1 MDQRA
6 ASTFAA
12 RRGRA
17 ASMPQGLIMTSAGA
31 KNAAASVNLP
41 VGFACHVGN
50 IGMKDDTDDVV
61 VLAAD
66 RLTSAAGVFTKSRFA
81 GASVRLSQSNAADG
95 HAQAVAVVSKNA
107 NVATGEQ
114 GEWDAANLAQRVA
127 ELVGCEPDQVLV
139 GSTGV
144 IGVPYPEG
152 KVDAYFGRLAGAA
165 EGTVPIAERTDDL
178 VARRGGPTGVG
189 DVDDLDHGGRKGL
202 WTTDAAAA
210 AAAIMTTDTHPKT
223 ASASAGA
230 ATVVGIAKGSGMI
243 EPDMATMISVITTD
257 AEIAPDRLDAMLRRV
272 CDVTFNALSVDTDTS
287 TSDMVVMLANG
298 AAGPVDEA
306 DLEAA
311 LGAVSLDLTRQLA
324 FDGEGAETLIVVTVN
339 EARDDAQAKRV
350 AKAIAN
356 SPLVKTAVHGCDPN
370 WGRVAMA
377 IGKCSDETDIDPE
390 RVRIRFG
397 DQEVYPTPAT
407 PEALAELEAY
417 LASDEVLIS
426 ADLGIADGS
435 FTVYGCDLT
444 DQYVRINADYTT

>member
-1 MDQRA
+1 M
-6 ASTFAA
+6 
-12 RRGRA
+12 
-17 ASMPQGLIMTSAGA
+17 
-31 KNAAASVNLP
+31 VELP
-41 VGFACHVGN
+41 AGFACHAGN
-50 IGMKDDTDDVV
+50 VGMKDETDDVM
-61 VLAAD
+61 VLASD
-66 RLTSAAGVFTKSRFA
+66 RLSAAAGVFTKSRFA
-81 GASVRLSQSNAADG
+81 ASSVRLSRDNVADG
-95 HAQAVAVVSKNA
+95 RAQAVVVVSKNA

-114 GEWDAANLAQRVA
+114 GVRDTANLAQRVA
-127 ELVGCEPDQVLV
+127 ELVGCEPGEVLV

-152 KVDAYFGRLAGAA
+152 AVDRYFDRLIAGPEPALSSNDA
-165 EGTVPIAERTDDL
+165 V
-178 VARRGGPTGVG
+178 
-189 DVDDLDHGGRKGL
+189 
-202 WTTDAAAA
+202 AAAR
-210 AAAIMTTDTHPKT
+210 AIMTTDTHPKT
-223 ASASAGA
+223 ASAPAGA

-287 TSDMVVMLANG
+287 TNDLVLVLANG

-306 DLEAA
+306 ELEAA

-324 FDGEGAETLIVVTVN
+324 FDGEGAETLIVVTADG
-339 EARDDAQAKRV
+339 ARDDAQAKRV
-350 AKAIAN
+350 AKAIVN
-356 SPLVKTAVHGCDPN
+356 SPLVKTAVHGRDPN

-377 IGKCSDETDIDPE
+377 IGKCSDETDIDPD
-390 RVRIRFG
+390 RVQIRFG

-417 LASDEVLIS
+417 LASEEVLIS
-426 ADLGIADGS
+426 VDLGVRSGDGAGS

>member
-1 MDQRA
+1 
-6 ASTFAA
+6 
-12 RRGRA
+12 
-17 ASMPQGLIMTSAGA
+17 MTSAGA
-31 KNAAASVNLP
+31 ANAAASVDLP
-41 VGFACHVGN
+41 AGFACHVGN
-50 IGMKDDTDDVV
+50 IGIKDDTDDVM

-66 RLTSAAGVFTKSRFA
+66 RVAAAAGVFTKSLFS
-81 GASVRLSQSNAADG
+81 GASVRRSQANVADG
-95 HAQAVAVVSKNA
+95 RVQAVVVISKNS

-114 GEWDAANLAQRVA
+114 GERDAANLANRVA
-127 ELVGCEPDQVLV
+127 ELVGCEPGQVLV
-139 GSTGV
+139 GSTGL

-152 KVDAYFGRLAGAA
+152 KIDTYFDRLIAGPGPALNSNDA
-165 EGTVPIAERTDDL
+165 V
-178 VARRGGPTGVG
+178 
-189 DVDDLDHGGRKGL
+189 
-202 WTTDAAAA
+202 AAAT
-210 AAAIMTTDTHPKT
+210 AIMTTDTHPKT

-257 AEIAPDRLDAMLRRV
+257 AEIAPERLDAMLRRV

-306 DLEAA
+306 ELEAA

-324 FDGEGAETLIVVTVN
+324 FDGEGAETLIVVSAN
-339 EARDDAQAKRV
+339 GARDDAQAKRV
-350 AKAIAN
+350 AKVIVN
-356 SPLVKTAVHGCDPN
+356 SPLVKTAVHGRDPN

-377 IGKCSDETDIDPE
+377 IGKCSDESDIDPD

-426 ADLGIADGS
+426 VDLGIADGS

>member
-1 MDQRA
+1 M
-6 ASTFAA
+6 
-12 RRGRA
+12 
-17 ASMPQGLIMTSAGA
+17 
-31 KNAAASVNLP
+31 NAAASMDLP
-41 VGFACHVGN
+41 AGFACHVGN
-50 IGMKDDTDDVV
+50 IGIKDDTDDVM

-66 RLTSAAGVFTKSRFA
+66 RVSAAAGVFTKSLFS
-81 GASVRLSQSNAADG
+81 GASVRRSQANIADG
-95 HAQAVAVVSKNA
+95 RVQAVVVVSKNS

-114 GEWDAANLAQRVA
+114 GERDAANLANRVA
-127 ELVGCEPDQVLV
+127 ELVGCDPDQVLV
-139 GSTGV
+139 GSTGL

-152 KVDAYFGRLAGAA
+152 KIDTYFDRLIAGPGSALDSNDA
-165 EGTVPIAERTDDL
+165 V
-178 VARRGGPTGVG
+178 
-189 DVDDLDHGGRKGL
+189 
-202 WTTDAAAA
+202 AAAT
-210 AAAIMTTDTHPKT
+210 AIMTTDTHPKT
-223 ASASAGA
+223 ASAAAGA

-272 CDVTFNALSVDTDTS
+272 CDATFNALSVDTDTS

-298 AAGPVDEA
+298 AAGPVDETE
-306 DLEAA
+306 LEAA

-324 FDGEGAETLIVVTVN
+324 FDGEGAETLIVVTAN
-339 EARDDAQAKRV
+339 GARDDAQAKRV
-350 AKAIAN
+350 AKAIVN
-356 SPLVKTAVHGCDPN
+356 SPLVKTAVHGRDPN

-377 IGKCSDETDIDPE
+377 IGKCSDETDIDPD

-426 ADLGIADGS
+426 VDLGVRSGGTAGS

>member
-1 MDQRA
+1 
-6 ASTFAA
+6 
-12 RRGRA
+12 
-17 ASMPQGLIMTSAGA
+17 MTSTEATHA
-31 KNAAASVNLP
+31 VASVDLP
-41 VGFACHVGN
+41 VGFACHAGN
-50 IGMKDDTDDVV
+50 VGMKDESDDVM

-66 RLTSAAGVFTKSRFA
+66 RVSAAAGVFTKSLFSA
-81 GASVRLSQSNAADG
+81 SSVRLSRSNVADG
-95 HAQAVAVVSKNA
+95 QARAVVVVSKNA

-114 GEWDAANLAQRVA
+114 GERDTANLAQRVA

-152 KVDAYFGRLAGAA
+152 AVDRYFDRLIAGAGPA
-165 EGTVPIAERTDDL
+165 LDSND
-178 VARRGGPTGVG
+178 AR
-189 DVDDLDHGGRKGL
+189 
-202 WTTDAAAA
+202 DAAR
-210 AAAIMTTDTHPKT
+210 AIMTTDTHPKT
-223 ASASAGA
+223 ASVSAGA

-287 TSDMVVMLANG
+287 TNDLVVILANG
-298 AAGPVDEA
+298 AAGQVDEA

-350 AKAIAN
+350 AKAVVN

-417 LASDEVLIS
+417 LASDEVRIS
-426 ADLGIADGS
+426 ADLGVAGGA
-435 FTVYGCDLT
+435 FTAYGCDLT

>member
-1 MDQRA
+1 MN
-6 ASTFAA
+6 
-12 RRGRA
+12 
-17 ASMPQGLIMTSAGA
+17 SAGA
-31 KNAAASVNLP
+31 GNAAASVDLP
-41 VGFACHVGN
+41 TGFACHVGN
-50 IGMKDDTDDVV
+50 IGIKDDTDDVM

-66 RLTSAAGVFTKSRFA
+66 RVSAAAGVFTKSLFS
-81 GASVRLSQSNAADG
+81 GASVRRSQANIADG
-95 HAQAVAVVSKNA
+95 RVQAVVVVSKNS

-114 GEWDAANLAQRVA
+114 GERDAANLANRVA
-127 ELVGCEPDQVLV
+127 ELVGCEPGQVLV

-152 KVDAYFGRLAGAA
+152 KIDTYFDLLIAGPGPALDSKNAVDAA
-165 EGTVPIAERTDDL
+165 T
-178 VARRGGPTGVG
+178 
-189 DVDDLDHGGRKGL
+189 
-202 WTTDAAAA
+202 
-210 AAAIMTTDTHPKT
+210 AIMTTDTHPKT
-223 ASASAGA
+223 ASAPAGA

-298 AAGPVDEA
+298 AAGAVDKTE
-306 DLEAA
+306 LEAA

-324 FDGEGAETLIVVTVN
+324 FDGEGAETLIVVTASG
-339 EARDDAQAKRV
+339 ARDDAQAKRV
-350 AKAIAN
+350 AKVIVN
-356 SPLVKTAVHGCDPN
+356 SPLVKTAVHGRDPN

-377 IGKCSDETDIDPE
+377 IGKCSDETDIDPD
-390 RVRIRFG
+390 RVQIRFG

-417 LASDEVLIS
+417 LASEEVLIS
-426 ADLGIADGS
+426 VDLGVRSDGAAGS